1 MSRAGL
7 FLVVDPW
14 CCCRDDASI
23 LLVASTSVSLR
34 NLLSFD
40 CRLCVVDFSDF
51 LGCRTLVP
59 SSCKWRVKALPSTL
73 ILLVSSFSFRFV
85 QLMEKSHR

>member
-1 MSRAGL
+1 MV
-7 FLVVDPW
+7 LVVDPW
-14 CCCRDDASI
+14 CGCHDDASI

-40 CRLCVVDFSDF
+40 CRLRVVDFVDF

-59 SSCKWRVKALPSTL
+59 SSCKWRVKALLNSQPSQLPKLGVVRRRL
-73 ILLVSSFSFRFV
+73 IALQS
-85 QLMEKSHR
+85 MGI